1 MTDRSMRR
9 PKELLDSVPQAATRS
24 AIVQFAFAVRVG
36 LLSPLAIALVVTQG
50 CGRIGVEILP
60 FLDGGDGGDIAD
72 DGGEDDDG
80 SAQGGDDDGGIDDD
94 SGAVDAGAELDARAD
109 ASDGASAD
117 ACDGAG
123 CVVSCDVG
131 SYVPN
136 ASCGQGYCRTTN
148 TPSRCVNG
156 LEVACVPG
164 APRAMNDST
173 CDGVDDDCSGGVDED
188 YTSVAQC
195 GVGYCRTTSTPA
207 RCTGGVV
214 TACTPGAPR
223 ASSDTTLDGVDDD
236 CDGQTDEDVCVPR
249 TDTYRAGSFMFSPP
263 PGCTTVSVKLW
274 GGGGTSGDA
283 QAGFWGLAVVG
294 GQGGAGGYAESSFT
308 LSTSAMLQLYVGA
321 GARACPNA
329 GAGAIAAHNGGA
341 GGSSMPAQNGSAG
354 ADGSRTGGSG
364 GNASSGGDGG
374 AGSFGGG
381 GGGSGSTPGF
391 AAYGRGGGGGAATV
405 LIVNSMSVI
414 AGGGGGGGG
423 AGADITTAGHS
434 GGNGGAGCSAVGTTA
449 SSEGGGG
456 GGGGVCQGTLT
467 QAGSG
472 RTPYDPGAVLPSGAV
487 RGGNSTTDCDPG
499 GDGYAT
505 VSYTR

>member
-1 MTDRSMRR
+1 
-9 PKELLDSVPQAATRS
+9 
-24 AIVQFAFAVRVG
+24 
-36 LLSPLAIALVVTQG
+36 LSPLAIALLAMQG

-60 FLDGGDGGDIAD
+60 LLDGGEIDN
-72 DGGEDDDG
+72 DGGENDDG
-80 SAQGGDDDGGIDDD
+80 SSPGDDDAGGTDD
-94 SGAVDAGAELDARAD
+94 SGALDAGAELDASDD
-109 ASDGASAD
+109 AGAEVCDGASCVARCD
-117 ACDGAG
+117 A
-123 CVVSCDVG
+123 G

-136 ASCGQGYCRTTN
+136 ASCGQGYCRSTN
-148 TPSRCVNG
+148 TPSRCVGG

-164 APRAMNDST
+164 APRATDDST
-173 CDGVDDDCSGGVDED
+173 CDGVDDDCSGSADED

-195 GVGYCRTTSTPA
+195 GVGYCRTTSMPA
-207 RCTGGVV
+207 RCTAGVV
-214 TACTPGAPR
+214 TACMPGAPR

-236 CDGQTDEDVCVPR
+236 CDGQTDEEVCVPR

-263 PGCTTVSVKLW
+263 SGCTTVSVKLW
-274 GGGGTSGDA
+274 GAGGASGDA

-294 GQGGAGGYAESSFT
+294 GQGGAGGYAESTFT
-308 LSTSAMLQLYVGA
+308 LSMSSTLQLYVGA
-321 GARACPNA
+321 GARACPNP
-329 GAGAIAAHNGGA
+329 GAGGIAAHNGGA
-341 GGSSMPAQNGSAG
+341 GGNSMPAQSGSAG

-391 AAYGRGGGGGAATV
+391 TTYGRGAGGGAATV

-423 AGADITTAGHS
+423 AGSDVTTAGHS
-434 GGNGGAGCSAVGTTA
+434 GGNGGAGCNGVGTTA
-449 SSEGGGG
+449 SQEGGGG

-472 RTPYDPGAVLPSGAV
+472 RTPYDPGAALPSGAA
-487 RGGNSTTDCDPG
+487 RGGNSTMDCDPG

-505 VSYTR
+505 VSYAR